1 MLKNLTIGVRL
12 TLGFGLLAAL
22 LLGVA
27 ALAYL
32 RIQDID
38 SSVQT
43 ISRVNLP
50 KVEQAHAAIDQVN
63 VTARAIRNAML
74 LKNSSCFT
82 RSSCI
87 ILMAISC
94 CSLLVTKRLAG

>member
-50 KVEQAHAAIDQVN
+50 KERGSDSASHRQNPVAVDLGWCHLHHSGLSAA
-63 VTARAIRNAML
+63 
-74 LKNSSCFT
+74 
-82 RSSCI
+82 
-87 ILMAISC
+87 
-94 CSLLVTKRLAG
+94 